1 MTPAATAWIERFRQY
16 LMMERRC
23 SPHTVAAYT
32 RDLQALVSYCDRTGL
47 ESWTAL
53 DSGHVRSFAAR
64 LHAGGLGPR
73 SIQRRLSAVRS
84 FYEFL
89 QREAHALRTGA
100 GVGKPTEPA
109 AAATTAAGGGRRESE
124 QSDSES
130 QVARIRSNPGQDVR
144 APKAARRLPQ
154 TLDADQMARLLDIP
168 AGEAF
173 ATRDR
178 AIMELLYS
186 SGLRLA
192 EIVGLDLGHLDLR
205 DRTVQVLGKGSK
217 ARMVP
222 VGRVAI
228 RALEQWLVER
238 AGLVRSGEA
247 ALFVGRSG
255 RRLGRR
261 AIELR
266 VAHWARRQGLA
277 ANVYPHLFRHSFASH
292 LLESGAELRGVQE
305 LLGHADIATT
315 QIYTHLDFQHLAR
328 IYDATHPRARR
339 PKTSAK

>member
-1 MTPAATAWIERFRQY
+1 MKPTAVAWIERFRRY
-16 LMMERRC
+16 LAQERRS

-32 RDLQALVSYCDRTGL
+32 RDLQALVAHCERTGL
-47 ESWTAL
+47 ESWSAL
-53 DSGHVRSFAAR
+53 DSGHLRSFAAR
-64 LHAGGLGPR
+64 QHAGGLSPR

-89 QREAHALRTGA
+89 QREGHVLRTGA
-100 GVGKPTEPA
+100 QGRVRAE
-109 AAATTAAGGGRRESE
+109 AGHEESE
-124 QSDSES
+124 IT
-130 QVARIRSNPGQDVR
+130 RIRSNPGKDVR
-144 APKAARRLPQ
+144 APKVARRLPQ

-168 AGEAF
+168 AGDPF
-173 ATRDR
+173 AARDR

-192 EIVGLDLGHLDLR
+192 EIVGLDLADLDLR
-205 DRTVQVLGKGSK
+205 DRMVHVLGKGRK
-217 ARMVP
+217 ARLVP
-222 VGRVAI
+222 VGRMAI
-228 RALEQWLVER
+228 RALEQWLTER
-238 AGLVRSGEA
+238 AGLAQTGEQ

-261 AIELR
+261 AVELR
-266 VAHWARRQGLA
+266 VAYWARRQGLSA
-277 ANVYPHLFRHSFASH
+277 HVYPHLFRHSFASH

-339 PKTSAK
+339 AKRPAK